1 MPGSVKDIPKV
12 DFIDGM
18 TLEQLESG
26 MKSRYEQKKEEL
38 TGYPVSLQPADESS
52 LILNACAVY
61 MFQGFQFV
69 QRAGEQNMLGMS
81 YGNALDQLGALAG
94 VTRKDAQAAV
104 CTLKFT
110 LSEKRTSVTSIPQG
124 TMASA
129 SGQVY
134 FATTEY
140 AEIPAGQLSVEV
152 PAACTV
158 TGEVGNGYAAGTITT
173 MIDRI
178 GYVESVTNVNAT
190 AGGADIESDESFADK
205 IFLAPSGF
213 SVAGP
218 TDAYAYFCKAHN
230 SQIDDVYVDSPTPG
244 SVVVYITMEGS
255 KLPEEAVIEDLE
267 EYLKDDQVRPLTDN
281 VSVSAPQTVDY
292 SVSVKYWINRSSAG
306 QAAALQEDIEAAVQ
320 SYIEWQQAKIGRDIN
335 PDQLIQ
341 MMVAAGAKRVE
352 ITAPAFKSIQKTQ
365 IPAITDEATVTYG
378 GVEDD

>member
-81 YGNALDQLGALAG
+81 YGNALDQLGAIAG

-158 TGEVGNGYAAGTITT
+158 TGEVGNGYAVGTITT

-178 GYVESVTNVNAT
+178 GYVESVTNVNST
-190 AGGADIESDESFADK
+190 AGGADIESDESLADK

-267 EYLKDDQVRPLTDN
+267 EYLKNDQVRPLTDN

>member
-110 LSEKRTSVTSIPQG
+110 LSEKRASVTSIPQG

-178 GYVESVTNVNAT
+178 GYVESVTNVNST
-190 AGGADIESDESFADK
+190 AGGADIESDESLADK
-205 IFLAPSGF
+205 IFLASSGF

-267 EYLKDDQVRPLTDN
+267 EYLKNDQVRPLTDN

-352 ITAPAFKSIQKTQ
+352 ITAPTFKSIQKTQ

>member
-134 FATTEY
+134 YATTEY

-178 GYVESVTNVNAT
+178 GYVESVTNVNST
-190 AGGADIESDESFADK
+190 AGGADIESDESLADK

-267 EYLKDDQVRPLTDN
+267 EYLKNDQVRPLTDN

>member
-178 GYVESVTNVNAT
+178 GYVESVTNVNST
-190 AGGADIESDESFADK
+190 AGGADIESDESLADK
-205 IFLAPSGF
+205 IFLASSGF

-218 TDAYAYFCKAHN
+218 SDAYAYFCKAHN

-267 EYLKDDQVRPLTDN
+267 EYLKNDQVRPLTDN

-306 QAAALQEDIEAAVQ
+306 QAAALREDIGMAVQ

>member
-38 TGYPVSLQPADESS
+38 TGYPASLQPADESS
-52 LILNACAVY
+52 LILSACAVY

-190 AGGADIESDESFADK
+190 AGGADIESDESLADK

-341 MMVAAGAKRVE
+341 MMVTAGAKRVE

>member
-190 AGGADIESDESFADK
+190 AGGADIESDESLADK

-255 KLPEEAVIEDLE
+255 TLPEEAVIEDLE

>member
-18 TLEQLESG
+18 TLEQLENG

-190 AGGADIESDESFADK
+190 AGGADIESDESLADK

-292 SVSVKYWINRSSAG
+292 SVSLKYWINRSSAG

-352 ITAPAFKSIQKTQ
+352 ITAPVFKSIQKTQ

>member
-158 TGEVGNGYAAGTITT
+158 TGEVGNGYAAGAITT

-190 AGGADIESDESFADK
+190 AGGADIESDESLADK

>member
-81 YGNALDQLGALAG
+81 YGNALDQLGAIAG

-190 AGGADIESDESFADK
+190 AGGADIESDESLADK

-230 SQIDDVYVDSPTPG
+230 SQIDDVYVDRPTPG
-244 SVVVYITMEGS
+244 SVVGYITMEGS

>member
-81 YGNALDQLGALAG
+81 YGNALDQLGAIAG

-190 AGGADIESDESFADK
+190 AGGADIESDESLADK

>member
-104 CTLKFT
+104 CTLKFM

-190 AGGADIESDESFADK
+190 AGGADIESDESLADK

-306 QAAALQEDIEAAVQ
+306 QASALQEDIEAAVQ

>member
-190 AGGADIESDESFADK
+190 AGGADIESDESLADK

>member
-26 MKSRYEQKKEEL
+26 MKSRYEQKKKEL

-134 FATTEY
+134 FATTKY

-178 GYVESVTNVNAT
+178 GYVKSVTNVNAT
-190 AGGADIESDESFADK
+190 AGGADIESDESLADK

-352 ITAPAFKSIQKTQ
+352 ITAPTFKSIQKTQ

>member
-134 FATTEY
+134 FATTES

-178 GYVESVTNVNAT
+178 GYVESVTNVNVT
-190 AGGADIESDESFADK
+190 AGGSDIESDESLADK

-352 ITAPAFKSIQKTQ
+352 ITAPTFKSIQKTQ

>member
-178 GYVESVTNVNAT
+178 GYVESVTNVNST
-190 AGGADIESDESFADK
+190 AGGADIESDESLADK

-267 EYLKDDQVRPLTDN
+267 EYLKNDQVRPLTDN

>member
-81 YGNALDQLGALAG
+81 YGNALDQLGTIAG

-352 ITAPAFKSIQKTQ
+352 ITAPTFKSIQKTQ